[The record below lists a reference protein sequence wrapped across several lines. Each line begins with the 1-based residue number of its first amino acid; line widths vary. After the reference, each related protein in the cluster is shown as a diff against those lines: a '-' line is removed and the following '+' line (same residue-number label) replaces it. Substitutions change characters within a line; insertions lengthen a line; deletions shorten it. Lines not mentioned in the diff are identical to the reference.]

1 VGIGPY
7 GEVPMNKREFEILE
21 AYMRSCMEDSAHDRE
36 HVYRVLNT
44 ALLIAESE
52 PEADRDVL
60 VCAALLHDIGRKEQF
75 EDSAVCHARAG
86 AEKAYCFLLKQGYPK
101 AFAAHVRDCV
111 ASHRYRENN
120 RPKTLE
126 AKILFDA
133 DKLDAAGAMG
143 IARTLLYQG
152 YVGTPLYTTGPEGL
166 VLAGAEEKTKSFFQ
180 EYQFKLEKLYDR
192 FYTEAGRKLALE
204 RRETAV
210 CFYEG
215 LLREVQQARDAGK
228 AALDAMLEET

>member
-1 VGIGPY
+1 MDKARYALVEKY
-7 GEVPMNKREFEILE
+7 MLE
-21 AYMRSCMEDSAHDRE
+21 CMEDSAHDRE

-52 PEADRDVL
+52 PEADREVL

-75 EDSAVCHARAG
+75 DDPSLCHAKVG
-86 AEKAYCFLLKQGYPK
+86 GEKAYCFLLEQGFGES
-101 AFAAHVRDCV
+101 FAIHVRDCI
-111 ASHRYRENN
+111 ASHRFREHNQ
-120 RPKTLE
+120 PQTLE

-152 YVGTPLYTTGPEGL
+152 HMGTPLYTTGPGGEILDGT
-166 VLAGAEEKTKSFFQ
+166 GEKSDSFFQ
-180 EYQFKLEKLYDR
+180 EYKYKLERLYDR
-192 FYTEAGRKLALE
+192 FYTKQGRLLAAE

-210 CFYEG
+210 RFYEG
-215 LLREVQQARDAGK
+215 MLREVRQSRAAGQE
-228 AALDAMLEET
+228 ALQTLLEEQ